1 MKYKISVELDEVQ
14 YQGFRAILALIG
26 SMAIVQ
32 VEGSASE
39 QEIRR
44 VMTKQEVV
52 VKPDQSTV
60 KYVAK
65 VDLQEAL
72 KDLGDKTVVGLIYA
86 YLVEAGPM
94 TQKEIKLSR
103 PWKPKTIE
111 SCLYMLRH
119 KGFVESVSMIEQ
131 EVTHEVAVAQEV
143 ASV

>member
-1 MKYKISVELDEVQ
+1 MEYKISVRLNEAQ
-14 YQGFRAILALIG
+14 YEGFRMILGIIG
-26 SMAIVQ
+26 AMSIVQ
-32 VEGSASE
+32 VEDG
-39 QEIRR
+39 R
-44 VMTKQEVV
+44 EVV
-52 VKPDQSTV
+52 KEVTAKVDRSEV

-94 TQKEIKLSR
+94 TQKQIKLSR

-119 KGFVESVSMIEQ
+119 KGFVESVNLVEPI
-131 EVTHEVAVAQEV
+131 HEV
-143 ASV
+143 SVSGSESVVVEG

>member
-14 YQGFRAILALIG
+14 YQGFRAILGVIG
-26 SMAIVQ
+26 AMSIVQ
-32 VEGSASE
+32 VEGDGH
-39 QEIRR
+39 
-44 VMTKQEVV
+44 EVVKVKEAV

-119 KGFVESVSMIEQ
+119 KGFVESVNLVEPVIIDQAGS
-131 EVTHEVAVAQEV
+131 
-143 ASV
+143 

>member
-1 MKYKISVELDEVQ
+1 MYKISVELDETQ
-14 YQGFRAILALIG
+14 YQGFRAILGVIG
-26 SMAIVQ
+26 AMSIAQ
-32 VEGSASE
+32 VTGDGSE
-39 QEIRR
+39 
-44 VMTKQEVV
+44 VVKVKEVV
-52 VKPDQSTV
+52 VKADQSTV

-131 EVTHEVAVAQEV
+131 EVTHEVTPGAVTV
-143 ASV
+143 G